1 MFCRLATSAAVAVAL
16 ALAAC
21 SDQPQES
28 SPDPQFKPGD
38 GGSSTSCD
46 FASLQ
51 GFIIGY
57 FPGPQ
62 QSGIFS
68 IRDDFVSET
77 NSLTQVALGYQIMDS
92 IGKTSR
98 TASLSSSALT
108 AGEDLTKGLI
118 KCMFDAS
125 IEDSFPGFPVADVY
139 DFERA
144 LDAAAGG
151 AYYVRR
157 ETQSDAAPVFS
168 VQSPITAQSILSGVA
183 PPSGSDWTDVLNET
197 ALVYGWFIPG
207 TETEPDE
214 FEWATIRP
222 TVVFDTEAVI
232 ALCVGNVPEN
242 TLVNESNIGF
252 LAWQGTGG
260 FICNP
265 NPPYDPTLTLLES
278 GWGPRALA
286 RRFTR
291 WGSSAL
297 LPEPAFAAAVL
308 ATGGTGS
315 AKTLRSKLKL
325 GPVAA
330 GALTL
335 VSPPDIPP
343 DPVERRGVEFIVRV
357 RVTDAAGVGVNGQ
370 CVLATGFNNSGQT
383 STLNGESNCAAG
395 TLTDKQ
401 MARLTETAFV
411 TPGNPEAGYATFRIT
426 IPSSGAM
433 IITFSG
439 VNEDGDNLDKVINNS
454 VTTNKFNVKP

>member
-1 MFCRLATSAAVAVAL
+1 
-16 ALAAC
+16 
-21 SDQPQES
+21 
-28 SPDPQFKPGD
+28 
-38 GGSSTSCD
+38 
-46 FASLQ
+46 
-51 GFIIGY
+51 
-57 FPGPQ
+57 
-62 QSGIFS
+62 
-68 IRDDFVSET
+68 
-77 NSLTQVALGYQIMDS
+77 
-92 IGKTSR
+92 
-98 TASLSSSALT
+98 
-108 AGEDLTKGLI
+108 
-118 KCMFDAS
+118 
-125 IEDSFPGFPVADVY
+125 
-139 DFERA
+139 
-144 LDAAAGG
+144 
-151 AYYVRR
+151 
-157 ETQSDAAPVFS
+157 
-168 VQSPITAQSILSGVA
+168 
-183 PPSGSDWTDVLNET
+183 
-197 ALVYGWFIPG
+197 
-207 TETEPDE
+207 
-214 FEWATIRP
+214 
-222 TVVFDTEAVI
+222 
-232 ALCVGNVPEN
+232 
-242 TLVNESNIGF
+242 
-252 LAWQGTGG
+252 
-260 FICNP
+260 
-265 NPPYDPTLTLLES
+265 
-278 GWGPRALA
+278 
-286 RRFTR
+286 
-291 WGSSAL
+291 L